1 MRFWLGTLLVFLGP
15 ALAGLAQQSAA
26 SVIVYCGLLFWWL
39 LRVRPV
45 ATPAPTQIAVV
56 IPVLLLL
63 AAVIFA
69 VGLFAGG
76 ILGLRPDL
84 PFWVGPVV
92 AVLGLF
98 VARPR
103 PGSRDGL
110 L

>member
-1 MRFWLGTLLVFLGP
+1 MRFWIGTAMCFAGP

-26 SVIVYCGLLFWWL
+26 SVIVYCGILFWWL

-45 ATPAPTQIAVV
+45 ATPAPTQIAMV
-56 IPVLLLL
+56 IPVLLVL
-63 AAVIFA
+63 AAVTFA

-103 PGSRDGL
+103 PGSRDGIL
-110 L
+110 

>member
-1 MRFWLGTLLVFLGP
+1 MRFWIGTVLCFAGP

-26 SVIVYCGLLFWWL
+26 SVIVYVGLLFWWL

-45 ATPAPTQIAVV
+45 ATPTPWQIMLVV
-56 IPVLLLL
+56 PMLLVL
-63 AAVIFA
+63 AALLFA

-76 ILGLRPDL
+76 ILDVRPDL

-92 AVLGLF
+92 ALFGLV

-103 PGSRDGL
+103 PNSADGL
-110 L
+110 S